1 MTKSA
6 AKMSE
11 TDVVIFPVT
20 FEKEQ
25 PRLNN
30 LEIENQNTAVDEKS
44 NKIDLEGRFA
54 RLKKSLRK
62 RSVSIL

>member
-1 MTKSA
+1 MTEGA
-6 AKMSE
+6 AKMLE

-20 FEKEQ
+20 FEQKE
-25 PRLNN
+25 PELNN
-30 LEIENQNTAVDEKS
+30 FEIENENKADVEKP
-44 NKIDLEGRFA
+44 NKIDLRARFA

>member
-1 MTKSA
+1 MTKGA
-6 AKMSE
+6 AKMLE

-20 FEKEQ
+20 VEQKE
-25 PRLNN
+25 PEANN
-30 LEIENQNTAVDEKS
+30 FEIENVYKAEVEKP
-44 NKIDLEGRFA
+44 NKIDLRDRFA